1 LWIHIELL
9 DDDAAA
15 AREEAYY
22 ERKNERKLESER
34 LEELEPRADA
44 ASHERRLEKKRD
56 IAAVHG
62 SFRDAKSPGAE
73 DIAESDLLGSE
84 GIDAYRRR
92 KKDEEMK
99 KSERQLRREEVLR
112 AKDDERKERL
122 QTMKIKEDQTM
133 DMLKALAE
141 QRFGKV

>member
-1 LWIHIELL
+1 
-9 DDDAAA
+9 
-15 AREEAYY
+15 
-22 ERKNERKLESER
+22 
-34 LEELEPRADA
+34 
-44 ASHERRLEKKRD
+44 
-56 IAAVHG
+56 
-62 SFRDAKSPGAE
+62 
-73 DIAESDLLGSE
+73 
-84 GIDAYRRR
+84 
-92 KKDEEMK
+92 MK